1 MMDLDISELE
11 LFEGARKDPYLA
23 CLTAHYPHAPEMV
36 PPIEKE
42 FFLAAVGKCRK
53 RMREFLDRCET
64 VYRETVVGR
73 AFDARLGPPATSP
86 SYSIHTRKNDQ
97 SIADVQRYAL
107 RDGIHYLT
115 LWTGMRS
122 DPLWLAIAKS
132 VAFMT
137 SLDDLIVRPGDITTG
152 AYRVGLESMDDILER
167 IRRLGGNRDVR
178 WLDACREDIVSA
190 GRMQFAEKWAACL
203 DEDARAP
210 EEVNVIDFYTAE
222 LNTNTLEASLLRSF
236 DNMSF
241 GGLCLLSY
249 YYNFSYEE
257 TDWANFHSSALC
269 DGLGADIGKDAMEIG
284 IKDPTN
290 FGDLPGRDRSS
301 NRWRREEIDKL
312 FCQLTRYFHGAI
324 DSPNTV
330 YDRFARVAL
339 SYARLGDRY
348 LERHAMARFAIKGGI
363 VDLVQKLETPPDS

>member
-1 MMDLDISELE
+1 MDLGLSELG
-11 LFEGARKDPYLA
+11 FFNGARKDPYLA
-23 CLTAHYPHAPEMV
+23 RLSAHYPHVPEMI

-42 FFLAAVGKCRK
+42 FLLAAVSKCRD
-53 RMREFLDRCET
+53 RMREFLDKFET
-64 VYRETVVGR
+64 AYRMTATGR
-73 AFDARLGPPATSP
+73 VFDARIGPPAASL

-97 SIADVQRYAL
+97 SIADVKRYAL

-115 LWTGMRS
+115 MWVGMRS

-137 SLDDLIVRPGDITTG
+137 SLDDLIVRPEAITNG
-152 AYRVGLESMDDILER
+152 AYRVGQESMDDILER

-178 WLDACREDIVSA
+178 WLDACREDIISA

-210 EEVNVIDFYTAE
+210 GEVNVIDFYTAE
-222 LNTNTLEASLLRSF
+222 LNVNTLEASLLRSF
-236 DNMSF
+236 DTMAF
-241 GGLCLLSY
+241 GCLCLLSY
-249 YYNFSYEE
+249 YYNFSYEA
-257 TDWANFHSSALC
+257 TDWANFHSSTLC
-269 DGLGADIGKDAMEIG
+269 DGLGMDIGKDAMEVG
-284 IKDPTN
+284 IKDPTS
-290 FGDLPGRDRSS
+290 FGDLPGYDRSS
-301 NRWRREEIDKL
+301 NSWRREEISKL
-312 FCQLTRYFHGAI
+312 FCRLTRYFQDAI
-324 DSPNTV
+324 DSPDTV